1 MGNELLLIVGYTIF
15 SLLVTAAWVGGYLD
29 PYQRKLQ
36 DLALNKMGD
45 NRASYG
51 IKSMQNLIMEPSLA
65 LINTRKLI
73 IIQVPYQPPK
83 QVTRTSTSCKATWV
97 ATSEV
102 KLAKVV
108 WERVS
113 AAF

>member
-1 MGNELLLIVGYTIF
+1 MGHELTLIVGYTIF

-51 IKSMQNLIMEPSLA
+51 VKSM
-65 LINTRKLI
+65 
-73 IIQVPYQPPK
+73 
-83 QVTRTSTSCKATWV
+83 RTY
-97 ATSEV
+97 
-102 KLAKVV
+102 
-108 WERVS
+108 RYDQR
-113 AAF
+113 